1 MGWQGRSKWR
11 TWSGGAEYRF
21 PNLFLSSAPLDQ
33 PSQSHQLYLSSRLLL
48 YTLTSHLPLS
58 YCFLTLLLDLSFV
71 FRSST
76 AFPSDRYSISNPLRL
91 TLYQSSFLSPGL
103 LCINLNNEWETRKS
117 SRAKLQVHKVSLLPS
132 SPLVQSPTRQ
142 SGSCFDMSSFSFRFG
157 STGLSA
163 VQICQVSLGLYL
175 SLSFSSLSHFC
186 RSNLSVSASPHSSTL
201 NMSTSTS
208 TASPSA
214 LGECVVCG
222 KESSTR
228 CSSCGKGGVNW
239 MFFCSREHQKIVSN
253 AIFVSIKIDF
263 ANNFETSWLLSR

>member
-142 SGSCFDMSSFSFRFG
+142 SGSCFDMSSFSFSFG

-163 VQICQVSLGLYL
+163 VQICQVSLGLYPLSLLLFTLSLLLLESL
-175 SLSFSSLSHFC
+175 SLSFTALKHSQHVHLDFYRFSLGFRGMCCLWERIINSLFK
-186 RSNLSVSASPHSSTL
+186 L
-201 NMSTSTS
+201 
-208 TASPSA
+208 
-214 LGECVVCG
+214 
-222 KESSTR
+222 
-228 CSSCGKGGVNW
+228 W
-239 MFFCSREHQKIVSN
+239 
-253 AIFVSIKIDF
+253 
-263 ANNFETSWLLSR
+263 